1 MGAPARC
8 PFRVDTWFLQTTQIN
23 PNSSRHPSFSHLLK
37 FSRDRTTTRKSNA
50 RRTSRDIAA
59 AAGVSQATVS
69 NVLNR
74 PEIVAAE
81 TRERVHAAIR
91 QMNFVVNDSAR
102 TLRAGRSRTLG
113 VIALDLTNPF
123 WGEVTR
129 GVSDAATARGY
140 TVLLGSSGESR
151 KGEENLLRLFEE
163 HRVDGVLVSSV
174 DVDSS
179 AIESLNR
186 HGITVVLLDELDT
199 TGQYSSVSLDQAAGT
214 RLIAEH
220 LLTEGHRRIGFINV
234 SHEIWWSRE
243 RLRGLREAVLAKGKD
258 PEKVIAELV
267 IATMTTR
274 AAEPALSDLLSLAP
288 DVTAVVCVNDMVALG
303 VLKRLRDLKLAVPGD
318 MSVVGFDDSHFAGLL
333 SPALTTVRQQPYLLG
348 RTAAELV
355 IDHDPADPVKT
366 IVYQPELIVRES
378 TRYHRP

>member
-1 MGAPARC
+1 M
-8 PFRVDTWFLQTTQIN
+8 
-23 PNSSRHPSFSHLLK
+23 
-37 FSRDRTTTRKSNA
+37 RKSDA
-50 RRTSRDIAA
+50 RLTSRDIAA

-74 PEIVAAE
+74 PDIVAAK

-129 GVSDAATARGY
+129 GITDAAAARGY

-151 KGEENLLRLFEE
+151 QGERNLLRLFEE
-163 HRVDGVLVSSV
+163 HRVDGILVSSV
-174 DVDSS
+174 DIDSPT
-179 AIESLNR
+179 IESLNR
-186 HGITVVLLDELDT
+186 HGIAIILLDERDT
-199 TGQYSSVSLDQAAGT
+199 TGRYSSVSLDQAAGA

-220 LLTEGHRRIGFINV
+220 LLVEGHRRIGFINV
-234 SHEIWWSRE
+234 SHEVWWSRE
-243 RLRGLREAVLAKGKD
+243 RLRGLREAVLAKGEN
-258 PEKVIAELV
+258 PETVITELTV
-267 IATMTTR
+267 ATMTAQ

-303 VLKRLRDLKLAVPGD
+303 VLKRLRDLKLAVPQD
-318 MSVVGFDDSHFAGLL
+318 MSVVGFDDSYFAGLL
-333 SPALTTVRQQPYLLG
+333 SPALTTVRQQPYFVG
-348 RTAAELV
+348 KTAVDLV
-355 IDHDPADPVKT
+355 IDRNPTDPIRTV
-366 IVYQPELIVRES
+366 VYQPVLVVRES
-378 TRYHRP
+378 TRHNWAAS

>member
-1 MGAPARC
+1 MKKS
-8 PFRVDTWFLQTTQIN
+8 DTRW
-23 PNSSRHPSFSHLLK
+23 
-37 FSRDRTTTRKSNA
+37 
-50 RRTSRDIAA
+50 TSRDIAA

-74 PEIVAAE
+74 PEIVSVE
-81 TRERVHAAIR
+81 TRERVYASIR
-91 QMNFVVNDSAR
+91 EMNFVVNESAR

-129 GVSDAATARGY
+129 GVSDAAAARGY
-140 TVLLGSSGESR
+140 SVLLGSSGESR
-151 KGEENLLRLFEE
+151 KGEQDLLRLFEE

-179 AIESLNR
+179 AIESLNH
-186 HGITVVLLDELDT
+186 HGITVVLLDQCDT
-199 TGQYSSVSLDQAAGT
+199 SGQYSSVSLDQAAGA

-220 LLTEGHRRIGFINV
+220 LLAEGHRRIGFINV
-234 SHEIWWSRE
+234 SHEVWWSRE
-243 RLRGLREAVLAKGKD
+243 RLRGLREAILAKGGD
-258 PEKVIAELV
+258 PETVITEMTV
-267 IATMTTR
+267 ATMTAR

-303 VLKRLRDLKLAVPGD
+303 VLKRLRDLKLAVPQD
-318 MSVVGFDDSHFAGLL
+318 VSVVGFDDSYFAGLL

-348 RTAAELV
+348 KTAAELV
-355 IDHDPADPVKT
+355 IDRSPADLVKT
-366 IVYQPELIVRES
+366 IVYEPALIIRES
-378 TRYHRP
+378 TRNTSRAQATDSRMRPDPSRHN